1 MLAKKFTPGHWC
13 TCGGKKMKNKVAKSV
28 LLLAATLMVA
38 VFSFPRGDAAAQ
50 EIVSGNLF
58 QNPGFEGGYFNQDGI
73 PQIAVPNGW
82 RMHWLDGVAF
92 DGTEGKVAYR
102 PETVVWY
109 IEDAP
114 LNERSLFFRDGSYTL
129 KMFKPWA
136 PVLMA
141 LSQEVSGL
149 EVGRNYR
156 ISAPIFVDIVE
167 SYDGGKNA
175 PARND
180 SGFVR
185 FSVGPTGSGW
195 NSAGLT
201 YSPLW
206 TAANVNGF
214 YLNNITYSW
223 DFTATAGS
231 MIIFLEMGS
240 RHPYVNSGFFMDG
253 VGLYAL
259 GTTSTVPGSSGGS
272 SGSGGAPAQ
281 AGPTSTPFP
290 TPTPRADGAIIHTV
304 NTGDSFWSI
313 AIQYAP
319 ALGLTPEQALPV
331 IRELNNNPAFINVGQ
346 ELVIKEAGTTVA
358 APEATAE
365 APVEGGTT
373 EESAEAASTEEVI
386 EVEGTDTEEPATEEV
401 ETPAEPEATEA
412 AVTTGTIC
420 VAAFDDINGDGAR
433 DEATEGLQA
442 DAAITIFRG
451 GSTVTTHITDGAS
464 EPYCFENLEPD
475 TYQVQ
480 IFPPA
485 DYQPTTSPS
494 WAVSVAE
501 GAQVSVAFGTRFDPQ
516 ETAVADASTSDT
528 TTDTT
533 TTETETADTGDAAP
547 AEEGGFFSS
556 IGGIVLVVAAILILL
571 AGVGVVM
578 LRRG

>member
-1 MLAKKFTPGHWC
+1 
-13 TCGGKKMKNKVAKSV
+13 MKNKIVKSV
-28 LLLAATLMVA
+28 LLIAAILLVA
-38 VFSFPRGDAAAQ
+38 VFSFPRGDVAAQ

-58 QNPGFEGGYFNQDGI
+58 TNPGFEEGYFNQDGI

-92 DGTEGKVAYR
+92 DGTDGQVAYR

-114 LNERSLFFRDGSYTL
+114 QNERSLFFRDGSYTL
-129 KMFKPWA
+129 KLFKPWA
-136 PVLMA
+136 PVFVA

-156 ISAPIFVDIVE
+156 IVAPIYVDIVE
-167 SYDGGKNA
+167 SYEGGKQPPSDRPDA
-175 PARND
+175 
-180 SGFVR
+180 GFIR
-185 FSVGPTGSGW
+185 FSVGPAGSGW
-195 NSAGLT
+195 RTAGLT
-201 YSPLW
+201 YSPTW
-206 TAANVNGF
+206 GAANVSGF
-214 YLNNITYSW
+214 YLNSINYIW
-223 DFTATAGS
+223 DFTATSES

-240 RHPYVNSGFFMDG
+240 KVPYINSGFFMDG

-259 GTTSTVPGSSGGS
+259 GTTSSVPGSSSGS
-272 SGSGGAPAQ
+272 SGSGGTSAQ
-281 AGPTSTPFP
+281 AGPTATPFP

-319 ALGLTPEQALPV
+319 ALGMTPEEALPY

-346 ELVIKEAGTTVA
+346 ELVIVEPGGSVA

-365 APVEGGTT
+365 TTTEEGTT
-373 EESAEAASTEEVI
+373 EESPEAASTEEVI
-386 EVEGTDTEEPATEEV
+386 EVDGTDTEQPAI
-401 ETPAEPEATEA
+401 EATEVPA
-412 AVTTGTIC
+412 EAEVTETAVTTGTIC
-420 VAAFDDINGDGAR
+420 VAAFDDINGDGTR

-501 GAQVSVAFGTRFDPQ
+501 GAQVSVAFGTRYDPQ
-516 ETAVADASTSDT
+516 ETAVADSSAADTASA
-528 TTDTT
+528 TDTEST
-533 TTETETADTGDAAP
+533 PADSPDATP

>member
-1 MLAKKFTPGHWC
+1 
-13 TCGGKKMKNKVAKSV
+13 MKNKMAKSL
-28 LLLAATLMVA
+28 LLLAATLLVA
-38 VFSFPRGDAAAQ
+38 VFSFPRSDVAAQ

-58 QNPGFEGGYFNQDGI
+58 ENPGFEAGYFNQDSI

-102 PETVVWY
+102 PETVVWN
-109 IEDAP
+109 IQDAP
-114 LNERSLFFRDGSYTL
+114 ENERSIFFRDGSYTL
-129 KMFKPWA
+129 KLFKPWA
-136 PVLMA
+136 PLFVA

-167 SYDGGKNA
+167 SYDSGKTQ
-175 PARND
+175 PSRND
-180 SGFVR
+180 SGFIR

-195 NSAGLT
+195 RSAGLT
-201 YSPLW
+201 YSPTW
-206 TAANVNGF
+206 TAENVFPF
-214 YLNNITYSW
+214 YLAQQTYIW
-223 DFTATAGS
+223 DFTATAES

-259 GTTSTVPGSSGGS
+259 GTTSNVPASSGG
-272 SGSGGAPAQ
+272 GSGAPAAQ

-290 TPTPRADGAIIHTV
+290 TPTPRPDGSIVHVV
-304 NTGDSFWSI
+304 NTGDSFWTI

-319 ALGLTPEQALPV
+319 ALNMTPEEALPA
-331 IRELNNNPAFINVGQ
+331 IRELNNNPAFIAVGQ
-346 ELVIKEAGTTVA
+346 ELLIKEPGEVVA
-358 APEATAE
+358 APEPTAE
-365 APVEGGTT
+365 TPSEEAVT
-373 EESAEAASTEEVI
+373 ETSEASSTEEVI
-386 EVEGTDTEEPATEEV
+386 EVEGTGSEEV
-401 ETPAEPEATEA
+401 AAEAIAAPVEEAVAETAP
-412 AVTTGTIC
+412 TTGTIC
-420 VAAFDDINGDGAR
+420 VAAFDDQNGDGSR
-433 DEATEGLQA
+433 NDTNENLQA

-451 GSTVTTHITDGAS
+451 GSTVTTHITDGVS

-494 WAVSVAE
+494 WAVSVSE
-501 GAQVSVAFGTRFDPQ
+501 GAQISVSFGTRFDPQ
-516 ETAVADASTSDT
+516 ETAVADTTTSETAASDT
-528 TTDTT
+528 AVSEPTD
-533 TTETETADTGDAAP
+533 DAAAVP
-547 AEEGGFFSS
+547 AEDGGFFSS

>member
-1 MLAKKFTPGHWC
+1 MKS
-13 TCGGKKMKNKVAKSV
+13 KMAKSI
-28 LLLAATLMVA
+28 LLLAATLIVA
-38 VFSFPRGDAAAQ
+38 VFSFPRSDVSAQ

-58 QNPGFEGGYFNQDGI
+58 QNPGFEGGYFNQDSI

-102 PETVVWY
+102 PETVVWN
-109 IEDAP
+109 IQDAP
-114 LNERSLFFRDGSYTL
+114 ENERSIFFRDGSYTL
-129 KMFKPWA
+129 KLFKPWA
-136 PVLMA
+136 PLFVA

-167 SYDGGKNA
+167 SYESGKVQ
-175 PARND
+175 PHRND

-185 FSVGPTGSGW
+185 FSVGSTGSGW
-195 NSAGLT
+195 RSAGLT
-201 YSPLW
+201 YSPTW
-206 TAANVNGF
+206 TAENVFPF
-214 YLNNITYSW
+214 YLAQQTYIW
-223 DFTATAGS
+223 DFTATAES

-259 GTTSTVPGSSGGS
+259 GTTSNVPAPASSGGS
-272 SGSGGAPAQ
+272 SAPPAQ

-304 NTGDSFWSI
+304 STGDSFWTI

-319 ALGLTPEQALPV
+319 ALNMTPEEALPA
-331 IRELNNNPAFINVGQ
+331 IRELNNNPAFIAVGQ
-346 ELVIKEAGTTVA
+346 ELVIKEPGEVVA
-358 APEATAE
+358 APEPTAE
-365 APVEGGTT
+365 SSS
-373 EESAEAASTEEVI
+373 EEAVSATGEEASAEEVI
-386 EVEGTDTEEPATEEV
+386 EVEGTDEGV
-401 ETPAEPEATEA
+401 ETVAEASEASVEA
-412 AVTTGTIC
+412 ATTETTPTTGTIC
-420 VAAFDDINGDGAR
+420 VAAFDDQNGDGSR
-433 DEATEGLQA
+433 SEAEQLQT

-451 GSTVTTHITDGAS
+451 GSTVTTHITDGVS

-494 WAVSVAE
+494 WAVSVSE
-501 GAQVSVAFGTRFDPQ
+501 GAQISVSFGTRFDPQ
-516 ETAVADASTSDT
+516 ETAVADT
-528 TTDTT
+528 TTGETTAEDT
-533 TTETETADTGDAAP
+533 AA
-547 AEEGGFFSS
+547 AESTDEAAAVPVEESGFFSS
-556 IGGIVLVVAAILILL
+556 IGGIVLVVAAILVLL

>member
-1 MLAKKFTPGHWC
+1 
-13 TCGGKKMKNKVAKSV
+13 MKNKVAKSV
-28 LLLAATLMVA
+28 LLLAVTLLVT
-38 VFSFPRGDAAAQ
+38 VLSFPRGDAAAQ

-58 QNPGFEGGYFNQDGI
+58 QNPGFEGGYYNQDSI
-73 PQIAVPNGW
+73 PQIAVPNNW
-82 RMHWLDGVAF
+82 RMHWLDGVPF
-92 DGTEGKVAYR
+92 DGTDGTVAYR

-129 KMFKPWA
+129 KMFKPWS

-167 SYDGGKNA
+167 SYEGGKQA
-175 PARND
+175 PDRND

-195 NSAGLT
+195 LSPGLT

-223 DFTATAGS
+223 DFTATAQS

-259 GTTSTVPGSSGGS
+259 GTTSNVPNPGGSSGGS
-272 SGSGGAPAQ
+272 GSSGGAPAQ
-281 AGPTSTPFP
+281 TGPTATPFP

-331 IRELNNNPAFINVGQ
+331 IRELNNNPAFIAVGQ
-346 ELVIKEAGTTVA
+346 ELVIKEPGTTVA

-365 APVEGGTT
+365 APAEGSATEEGAT
-373 EESAEAASTEEVI
+373 EESAEAAPTEEVI
-386 EVEGTDTEEPATEEV
+386 EVEGTDSEEAAPLV
-401 ETPAEPEATEA
+401 EPTATEA
-412 AVTTGTIC
+412 AVSTGTIC
-420 VAAFDDINGDGAR
+420 VAAFDDINGDGTR
-433 DEATEGLQA
+433 DDATEGLQA

-528 TTDTT
+528 TTDTAA
-533 TTETETADTGDAAP
+533 ETADTGDAAP

-556 IGGIVLVVAAILILL
+556 IGGIVLVVAAILVLL